1 MKRKAAWALAGLM
14 AATGVFGWGNAA
26 LAEDNTGEMNGD
38 YEIRELEDAELTMY
52 QYSVENHDNYQK
64 LIDKYNE
71 IHPNVKINL
80 ESVGGGA
87 DWRGSLKAKIAG
99 GEEPTLILLEGPSDF
114 ADFSSLLSDL
124 GDEPWVEHMFEN
136 SRSEV
141 TMDGKIIACPA
152 QIVDYGLL
160 YNKRIFEAAGIDVS
174 TLTSY
179 DAIDAAF
186 ADLKEK
192 IDNGELSEQFPLL
205 EAVCELPAKETWV
218 LVTHGSN
225 IALGNE
231 FASANEA
238 YNADSVEFKYADAFK
253 DYLDLMIKYTTNAEN
268 PAALNAVDYA
278 TALGAG
284 LAIERVA
291 VIQMGQWIIP
301 ELEAVDPEL
310 AKEVGLLP
318 MPLKGVREDTVCY
331 GGASYFI
338 VNKNSDENQVAAA
351 KDFLNY
357 MIMSDDG
364 KDMCVNVMNY
374 NLPFDNLDGYPVQNV
389 IAADGNRYAEEGR
402 ITPIVSGGFPSGW
415 QDTFGPGV
423 QSYIAGTQTWEETIE
438 QAKAAWADLR

>member
-1 MKRKAAWALAGLM
+1 MKRKATVIMAGLM
-14 AATGVFGWGNAA
+14 TLASTFGWGSMA
-26 LAEDNTGEMNGD
+26 LAEGSSDEMNGD
-38 YEIRELEDAELTMY
+38 YEIQELEDAKLTMY

-71 IHPNVKINL
+71 IHPNVEISL
-80 ESVGGGA
+80 ESVGGGT
-87 DWRGSLKAKIAG
+87 DWRASLKAKIAG

-114 ADFSSLLSDL
+114 ADFSSRLSDL
-124 GDEPWVEHMFEN
+124 SDQPWVEHMFE
-136 SRSEV
+136 SSKDEV
-141 TMDGKIIACPA
+141 MMNEKVIACPA
-152 QIVDYGLL
+152 QIVDFGLL
-160 YNKRIFEAAGIDVS
+160 YNKRIFEAAGIDAS
-174 TLTSY
+174 TLKSY

-186 ADLKEK
+186 TDLNEK
-192 IDNGELSEQFPLL
+192 IESGELSGQFPLL

-218 LVTHGSN
+218 LATHGAN

-238 YNADSVEFKYADAFK
+238 YNSDTIEFKYADAFK
-253 DYLDLMIKYTTNAEN
+253 QYLDLMIKYTSNAED

-278 TALGAG
+278 TALGG
-284 LAIERVA
+284 GFAIERVA

-301 ELEAVDPEL
+301 ELEAVDPDL

-318 MPLKGVREDTVCY
+318 MPLKDVKEDTICY

-338 VNKNSDENQVAAA
+338 VNKNSNEAQVKAA
-351 KDFLNY
+351 KDFLNF

-374 NLPFDNLDGYPVQNV
+374 NLPFDNLENYPVQNV
-389 IAADGNRYAEEGR
+389 ISADGNQYASEGR
-402 ITPIVSGGFPSGW
+402 TTPIVSGGFPSGW
-415 QDTFGPGV
+415 QDAFGSDL

-438 QAKAAWADLR
+438 KAKTAWADLR

>member
-1 MKRKAAWALAGLM
+1 MKRTVAATVAGLM
-14 AATGVFGWGNAA
+14 AVTGIFSWGSTTF
-26 LAEDNTGEMNGD
+26 AEESAGSMNGD
-38 YEIRELEDAELTMY
+38 YEIQELADAKLTMY

-71 IHPNVKINL
+71 IHPNVEINL
-80 ESVGGGA
+80 ESVGGGT
-87 DWRGSLKAKIAG
+87 DWRASLKAKIAG

-114 ADFSSLLSDL
+114 ADFSSLLSELD
-124 GDEPWVEHMFEN
+124 DQPWVGHMFE
-136 SRSEV
+136 SAKEEV
-141 TMDGKIIACPA
+141 MMDGKVIACPA

-186 ADLKEK
+186 ADLKAK
-192 IDNGELSEQFPLL
+192 IEGGELSEQFPLL

-218 LVTHGSN
+218 LATHGAN

-231 FASANEA
+231 FGSANEA
-238 YNADSVEFKYADAFK
+238 YDAAEIEFKYADAFK
-253 DYLDLMIKYTTNAEN
+253 DYLDLMIKYTTSAEN
-268 PAALNAVDYA
+268 PVALNAVDYA
-278 TALGAG
+278 TALGGG

-318 MPLKGVREDTVCY
+318 MPLKGVREDSICY

-338 VNKNSDENQVAAA
+338 VNKNSEENQIQAA
-351 KDFLNY
+351 KDFLNF

-374 NLPFDNLDGYPVQNV
+374 NLPFDNLEDYPVQNV
-389 IAADGNRYAEEGR
+389 ISADGNQYAAEGR
-402 ITPIVSGGFPSGW
+402 VTPIVCGGFPSGF
-415 QDTFGPGV
+415 QDAFGAEV
-423 QSYIAGTQTWEETIE
+423 QSYIAGTQTWEETVE
-438 QAKAAWADLR
+438 KAKTAWTELR

>member
-1 MKRKAAWALAGLM
+1 MKRKAALVMAGLM
-14 AATGVFGWGNAA
+14 TLVSVFGWGGAA
-26 LAEDNTGEMNGD
+26 LAEESSDGMNGD
-38 YEIRELEDAELTMY
+38 YEIRELEDAKLTMY

-71 IHPNVKINL
+71 IHPNVEINL
-80 ESVGGGA
+80 ESVGGGT
-87 DWRGSLKAKIAG
+87 DWRASLKAKIAG

-124 GDEPWVEHMFEN
+124 SDQPWVEHMFE
-136 SRSEV
+136 SSKGEV
-141 TMDGKIIACPA
+141 MMDEKVIACPA
-152 QIVDYGLL
+152 QIVDFGLL
-160 YNKRIFEAAGIDVS
+160 YNKRIFEAAGIDVAA
-174 TLTSY
+174 LKSY
-179 DAIDAAF
+179 DAIDGAF
-186 ADLKEK
+186 ADLKAK
-192 IDNGELSEQFPLL
+192 IESGELSGQFPLL

-218 LVTHGSN
+218 LATHGAN

-238 YNADSVEFKYADAFK
+238 YDSDVVEFKYADAFK
-253 DYLDLMIKYTTNAEN
+253 QYLDLMIKYTANAEN

-278 TALGAG
+278 TALGG
-284 LAIERVA
+284 GFAIERVA

-301 ELEAVDPEL
+301 ELEAVDTDL

-318 MPLKGVREDTVCY
+318 MPLKDVREDTICY

-338 VNKNSDENQVAAA
+338 VNKNSDEAQVKAA
-351 KDFLNY
+351 KDFLNF

-374 NLPFDNLDGYPVQNV
+374 NLPFDNLEDYPVQNV
-389 IAADGNRYAEEGR
+389 ISADGNQYAAEDR

-415 QDTFGPGV
+415 QDAFGAEI
-423 QSYIAGTQTWEETIE
+423 QSYIAGTQTWEETVE
-438 QAKAAWADLR
+438 KAKTAWADLR

>member
-1 MKRKAAWALAGLM
+1 MKRKAAFAMAGIM
-14 AATGVFGWGNAA
+14 AVTGVFGWGSMA
-26 LAEDNTGEMNGD
+26 LAEEASGKMNGD

-80 ESVGGGA
+80 ESVGGGT
-87 DWRGSLKAKIAG
+87 DWRASLKAKIAG

-124 GDEPWVEHMFEN
+124 GDEPWVEHMFE
-136 SRSEV
+136 SSKGEV
-141 TMDGKIIACPA
+141 TMDGKVIACPA

-160 YNKRIFEAAGIDVS
+160 YNKRIFDAAGIDVS
-174 TLTSY
+174 ALTSY
-179 DAIDAAF
+179 DAIDTAF
-186 ADLKEK
+186 SDLKGK
-192 IDNGELSEQFPLL
+192 IENGELSEQFPLL

-218 LVTHGSN
+218 LATHGAN

-238 YNADSVEFKYADAFK
+238 YDADTVEFKYADAFK
-253 DYLDLMIKYTTNAEN
+253 DYLDLMIKYTTNADD

-278 TALGAG
+278 TALGGG

-318 MPLKGVREDTVCY
+318 MPLKGVREDTICY

-338 VNKNSDENQVAAA
+338 VNQNSDENQVMAA
-351 KDFLNY
+351 KDFLNF

-374 NLPFDNLDGYPVQNV
+374 NLPFDNLENYPVQNV
-389 IAADGNRYAEEGR
+389 ISADGNQYAEEDR
-402 ITPIVSGGFPSGW
+402 ITPIVCGGFPSGW
-415 QDTFGPGV
+415 QDAFGAEL

-438 QAKAAWADLR
+438 KAKTEWADLR